1 MYKKIVVETND
12 GRTLIGKPYKVI
24 SSSPILFDYLPY
36 ATEQD
41 FNELNEILRMYVL
54 STANVK
60 RWYIEQESE
69 ELVGYERKD

>member
-12 GRTLIGKPYKVI
+12 GRMLIGKSYKVMY
-24 SSSPILFDYLPY
+24 SSPVMFDYLPY

-41 FNELNEILRMYVL
+41 FNELNEILRIYVL
-54 STANVK
+54 SAADIK

-69 ELVGYERKD
+69 ESVGL

>member
-24 SSSPILFDYLPY
+24 SSSPILFDYPPH

-41 FNELNEILRMYVL
+41 FNELSEILRMYVL
-54 STANVK
+54 STADIK

>member
-1 MYKKIVVETND
+1 MCKKIIVETND

-24 SSSPILFDYLPY
+24 SSSPILFDYPPD

-54 STANVK
+54 STADIK

-69 ELVGYERKD
+69 D

>member
-12 GRTLIGKPYKVI
+12 GHMLIGKPYKVI
-24 SSSPILFDYLPY
+24 SSSPTLFDYLPY

-41 FNELNEILRMYVL
+41 FHELSEILRIYVL
-54 STANVK
+54 STADIK

-69 ELVGYERKD
+69 D

>member
-24 SSSPILFDYLPY
+24 CSSPVMFDYPPY
-36 ATEQD
+36 VTEQD
-41 FNELNEILRMYVL
+41 FHELNEILRMHAL
-54 STANVK
+54 STANIK

-69 ELVGYERKD
+69 ELVGL